1 MKKEMKEE
9 DSIFI
14 NICKDFKASAEDY
27 KKVALEYKKA
37 TEDAKLGRKRWFIS
51 TIVLFV
57 LLVGLSIYTI
67 LLLDSMN
74 HDIGLI
80 QQEIQEHEK

>member
-1 MKKEMKEE
+1 MKKELKEE

-14 NICKDFKASAEDY
+14 SICKDFKTSAEDY
-27 KKVALEYKKA
+27 KKVAIEYKN
-37 TEDAKLGRKRWFIS
+37 GRKRWFIS

-74 HDIGLI
+74 DDIGLI
-80 QQEIQEHEK
+80 QKEIQEHEK